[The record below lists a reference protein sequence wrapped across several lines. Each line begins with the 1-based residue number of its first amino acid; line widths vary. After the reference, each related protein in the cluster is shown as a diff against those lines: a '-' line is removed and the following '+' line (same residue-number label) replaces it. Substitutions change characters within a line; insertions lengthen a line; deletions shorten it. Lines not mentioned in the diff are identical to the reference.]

1 MNKLTFGLFLLLASL
16 QLRADE
22 ELKNPDFS
30 DGRSHWEGDG
40 ESALAAENAD
50 AAPSLTETNVTPAS
64 GLLLKLS
71 RRDWTRVTQD
81 FRPLGSS
88 GTLTV
93 VYKFSDGLTFST
105 DTRDYVNVPALMNFG
120 SFKSFNIKP
129 GTWIALFIESARMEM
144 DYYKVTP
151 QPGTGTQTYKGNVD
165 NLVPREDKTICLAFP
180 PGTGTVTLLHV
191 GLETK

>member
-1 MNKLTFGLFLLLASL
+1 MKKLTFGLFVLLTSL
-16 QLRADE
+16 QLQADE
-22 ELKNPDFS
+22 ELKNSDFT

-40 ESALAAENAD
+40 ESALAAESAN
-50 AAPSLTETNVTPAS
+50 AAPSLTETNVTTAS

-93 VYKFSDGLTFST
+93 VYKLSDDLTFST
-105 DTRDYVNVPALMNFG
+105 DTNDYVNVPALMNFN
-120 SFKSFNIKP
+120 SFKSFNIRP
-129 GTWIALFIESARMEM
+129 GTWIALFIESARTEM
-144 DYYKVTP
+144 DYYNVTP
-151 QPGTGTQTYKGNVD
+151 KSGSDTQTYKGRIF